1 MENTHKP
8 KLISFKELGLVDQE
22 LTSFISKNPTYLSDR
37 FEKRLVPCL
46 DIVKRLMGFEGNGSG
61 SGKNVNLVRLLV
73 RCNWVDVKCPVERVK
88 GNLAFFEEC
97 GIVGSQL
104 VTVMTRQP
112 RLLIMGEL
120 EVRKLVSRL
129 LEIGFRIDSRMFV
142 HGLYTLSCLSEESFR
157 RKVELFESFGFS
169 EDEVLGMFRKAPGLF
184 RTSGG
189 KLRGGIEFFMNVVG
203 FEKELLVRRP
213 TVLMLSLEERV
224 IPRYNVLNVMMEKK
238 LLKKR
243 PKFSN
248 VTWLPEAEFLEK
260 YVLKNRD
267 YGEELLLVYK
277 GVDSMVLKEQ
287 NTQH

>member
-1 MENTHKP
+1 
-8 KLISFKELGLVDQE
+8 
-22 LTSFISKNPTYLSDR
+22 
-37 FEKRLVPCL
+37 
-46 DIVKRLMGFEGNGSG
+46 MGFQGN
-61 SGKNVNLVRLLV
+61 GKNVNLVRLLV

-169 EDEVLGMFRKAPGLF
+169 EGEVLGMFRKTSGLF

-189 KLRGGIEFFMNVVG
+189 KLRSGIEFFMNVVG

-224 IPRYNVLNVMMEKK
+224 IPRYNVLNVDTWESHQA
-238 LLKKR
+238 LPLKG
-243 PKFSN
+243 S
-248 VTWLPEAEFLEK
+248 
-260 YVLKNRD
+260 
-267 YGEELLLVYK
+267 
-277 GVDSMVLKEQ
+277 
-287 NTQH
+287 

>member
-1 MENTHKP
+1 MENTLKP
-8 KLISFKELGLVDQE
+8 KLIFFKELGLVDQE

-37 FEKRLVPCL
+37 FKKRLVPCL
-46 DIVKRLMGFEGNGSG
+46 DIVKRLMGFEGNGVR

-73 RCNWVDVKCPVERVK
+73 QCNWVDVKCPVERVK
-88 GNLAFFEEC
+88 GNLVFSEEC

-169 EDEVLGMFRKAPGLF
+169 ESEVLGMFRKAPGLF
-184 RTSGG
+184 RTSG
-189 KLRGGIEFFMNVVG
+189 
-203 FEKELLVRRP
+203 
-213 TVLMLSLEERV
+213 S
-224 IPRYNVLNVMMEKK
+224 
-238 LLKKR
+238 
-243 PKFSN
+243 
-248 VTWLPEAEFLEK
+248 
-260 YVLKNRD
+260 
-267 YGEELLLVYK
+267 
-277 GVDSMVLKEQ
+277 
-287 NTQH
+287 

>member
-1 MENTHKP
+1 
-8 KLISFKELGLVDQE
+8 
-22 LTSFISKNPTYLSDR
+22 
-37 FEKRLVPCL
+37 
-46 DIVKRLMGFEGNGSG
+46 MGFEGNGVG

-142 HGLYTLSCLSEESFR
+142 HGLYTLSCLSEESFGK
-157 RKVELFESFGFS
+157 KVELFKSFGFS
-169 EDEVLGMFRKAPGLF
+169 ESEVLGMFRKAPGLF
-184 RTSGG
+184 RVSGG

-203 FEKELLVRRP
+203 FEKEVLVRRP
-213 TVLMLSLEERV
+213 NVLMLSLEERV
-224 IPRYNVLNVMMEKK
+224 IPRYNVLNVIMKK
-238 LLKKR
+238 RLLKKR

-248 VTWLPEAEFLEK
+248 VTWLPEAQFLEK

-267 YGEELLLVYK
+267 YAEELLLVYK
-277 GVDSMVLKEQ
+277 GGDSMALKEQ
-287 NTQH
+287 NTEPESD